1 MASKLE
7 PLLWTR
13 IARLNKAEWTGT
25 FVAAHDDTLTP
36 QNIKS
41 GFRATGIYPFLPS
54 KLLNQTPTPIPEL
67 TENQPLTPVPIVH
80 FPQTVLTSS
89 PMDLD
94 AVQTANSTLSSLI
107 STQTTIEPEPKEY
120 FECHIGKVK

>member
-1 MASKLE
+1 M
-7 PLLWTR
+7 
-13 IARLNKAEWTGT
+13 GT

-41 GFRATGIYPFLPS
+41 GFRATGIYPFLLS